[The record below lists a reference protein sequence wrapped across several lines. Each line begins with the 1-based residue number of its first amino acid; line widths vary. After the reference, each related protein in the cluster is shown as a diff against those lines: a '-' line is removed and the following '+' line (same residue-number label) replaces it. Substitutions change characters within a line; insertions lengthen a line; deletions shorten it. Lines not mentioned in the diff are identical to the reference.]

1 MVPPP
6 LLPTGA
12 HAPLWVLSISFG
24 HLLLL
29 NQRPGLSYYNTA
41 LNHSIWMF
49 LWRWLEELP
58 SSHVWKGQREVS
70 KRSAFWS
77 SAFDMQSHLSKRGIC
92 YKIFIS
98 IYQKKAGEFKFSF
111 SGWNACITTC
121 SDTSVGS
128 EESKWVSTWRP
139 EADYHLLNMYRNS
152 SLCIKSIW
160 CWCPWLFNIDIEC
173 FVCTSTSETSCSPPL
188 KSAWFKVPQVFYIQW
203 AIQILQFERVVHQL
217 IVTDYEC

>member
-1 MVPPP
+1 MFGKVRERYQRGQHSEAQ
-6 LLPTGA
+6 LLTCK
-12 HAPLWVLSISFG
+12 V
-24 HLLLL
+24 
-29 NQRPGLSYYNTA
+29 
-41 LNHSIWMF
+41 
-49 LWRWLEELP
+49 
-58 SSHVWKGQREVS
+58 
-70 KRSAFWS
+70 
-77 SAFDMQSHLSKRGIC
+77 
-92 YKIFIS
+92 
-98 IYQKKAGEFKFSF
+98 IYQKEVFGTRFSFLYIKFSF

-160 CWCPWLFNIDIEC
+160 CWCPWLFNILDIES

-188 KSAWFKVPQVFYIQW
+188 KSAWFKVPQAFYIQW
-203 AIQILQFERVVHQL
+203 VLQILQFERVVHQL